1 MYTATISKKLLAK
14 YSYLSMSSSLSQY
27 YAAQA
32 AKYTQKRM
40 NLLRQRGGDADGAP
54 IGEIGCNEI
63 ARLALGKPANICQ
76 ILVRG
81 GDGEIVAG
89 VAFDH
94 GHSTAARQQV
104 GGSGTV
110 SQLTGDDSAQVFCQV
125 YAALKFM
132 RESFRMQTGLGESI
146 SKKHPVCGNHA
157 AGKVDFRVSRDIAW
171 SSGEPF
177 RISLS
182 KVNEIRDGYCYQG
195 LAMYAT
201 SVGKATERKH
211 MGRLAFYDCKGGDIT
226 ASLGAYIM
234 MHDVC
239 LRDHSHATYMTRT
252 MPFTSDKPA
261 PATVHEEVM
270 HHTPP
275 AAHMQQ
281 VISAEQI
288 EVPVAMPH
296 PIISLETDATI
307 QLPTMDQQPSQAQF
321 HISDPL
327 PVPIQDTEALDLQD
341 LQQRPDLRIA
351 QVMETP
357 PPQFQPSML
366 SQAAIQATTLD
377 LGTDTSDDIELPN
390 LGVKVAVNDPLVMP
404 GQLDGKPV
412 AVVRAPIED
421 STASE
426 PLVVANIAGQAGGS
440 RGYRRGFGAFQ
451 HRY

>member
-1 MYTATISKKLLAK
+1 
-14 YSYLSMSSSLSQY
+14 MSSSLSQY

-40 NLLRQRGGDADGAP
+40 NLLRQRGGNGEGAP
-54 IGEIGCNEI
+54 VGEVGCNEI

-76 ILVRG
+76 LLVKG
-81 GDGEIVAG
+81 SDGEIVAG

-94 GHSTAARQQV
+94 GHSTAEQQQV
-104 GGSGTV
+104 GGAGAV
-110 SQLTGDDSAQVFCQV
+110 VQLTGDDSAQVFCQV

-182 KVNEIRDGYCYQG
+182 KVNEIRDGQCYQG

-211 MGRLAFYDCKGGDIT
+211 LGRLAFYDCRGGDIT

-261 PATVHEEVM
+261 PATVHEEIIAT
-270 HHTPP
+270 HHAPHP
-275 AAHMQQ
+275 AYMQPAL
-281 VISAEQI
+281 SAEQTS
-288 EVPVAMPH
+288 VPVAMPQ
-296 PIISLETDATI
+296 PIISLETDAPI
-307 QLPTMDQQPSQAQF
+307 KPIMEQQPVQAQF

-327 PVPIQDTEALDLQD
+327 PVPIQDTEALELQD
-341 LQQRPDLRIA
+341 QQQPLNLRIA

-357 PPQFQPSML
+357 PEQLLPLAMAQPT
-366 SQAAIQATTLD
+366 IQTPTTLD

-412 AVVRAPIED
+412 AVVRAPVED

-426 PLVVANIAGQAGGS
+426 PLVMPQIAAQAGGS